1 MPLSASEV
9 FLQVVHGVSDRRFDR
24 LHELYAERTDVRHP
38 MAPGGMPDL
47 TTRDEV
53 RQHFARGASRSAA
66 VEFQPANI
74 TIHQTTDPEVIVAE
88 FEYQGTVTATGEPF
102 AVPGVFVWRVR
113 DGEIVEARDYFDHL
127 TFAHHRG
134 QLPEV
139 LRRLQ
144 GGRPAAG

>member
-1 MPLSASEV
+1 MSLSPSEV
-9 FLQVVHGVSDRRFDR
+9 FLQVVHGVSDRRLDR

-47 TTRDEV
+47 TTREEV
-53 RQHFARGASRSAA
+53 RRHFAGGAARTPT
-66 VEFQPANI
+66 VQFQPGNI
-74 TIHQTTDPEVIVAE
+74 TIHQTTDPELIVAE

-102 AVPGVFVWRVR
+102 AIPCIFVWRVR
-113 DGEIVEARDYFDHL
+113 DGEIVEARDYIDHV

-139 LRRLQ
+139 LRRLR
-144 GGRPAAG
+144 GGHPAEA